1 MTDAT
6 LAHVRDEL
14 RRADL
19 DAWLIYDFRGTNPIA
34 RRVLDLDAGL
44 LSRRIFAL
52 VPREGVPRLL
62 VSRLEI
68 GSLRAPAFN
77 VRAYGGRAELE
88 RELRALL
95 PAGGRVA
102 MEFSPRADL
111 PYVSHV
117 DAGTVQ
123 WLGALLAET
132 GGTLHGSADLLQSFA
147 AWTPAQVAAHR
158 EAADAVMEVLEGA
171 WAAIDARLAAGET
184 VRETEVQA
192 HVADAFDARGLTY
205 AHRAIVGF
213 GPNGGDPHYVPR
225 PGEDRALAPGDP
237 ILIDLFARRPEAG
250 APYADVTW
258 MGVYGAPDPAFVAA
272 WEAVRDAREVGV
284 ATLRAA
290 FAEGR
295 PIQGWE
301 VDRAVRTH
309 LTDAGFGEAF
319 VHRTGHSLGSEHTHG
334 DAVHFDDFETFDTR
348 EVRPDLG
355 LTIEPGV
362 YLPAFGVRSEL
373 DVLIT
378 DAGVEVTTGRQT
390 DLRVVGG

>member
-6 LAHVRDEL
+6 LARMRDEL
-14 RRADL
+14 HRADL
-19 DAWLIYDFRGTNPIA
+19 DAWLLYDFRGTNPVA
-34 RRVLDLDAGL
+34 GRLLDLDAGL

-52 VPREGVPRLL
+52 VPREGPPRLL
-62 VSRLEI
+62 VSRLEV
-68 GSLRAPAFN
+68 GSLRAPGFD

-95 PAGGRVA
+95 PEGGRVA

-123 WLGALLAET
+123 LLEALLAET
-132 GGTLHGSADLLQSFA
+132 GGSLHGSANLLQAFA

-171 WAAIDARLAAGET
+171 WARIDARLAAGET

-192 HVADAFDARGLTY
+192 HVADAFDARGFTY
-205 AHRAIVGF
+205 AHRAIVAF
-213 GPNGGDPHYVPR
+213 GPHGGDPHYVPR
-225 PGEDRALAPGDP
+225 AGEDRALAPGDP
-237 ILIDLFARRPEAG
+237 VLIDLFARRPEVG

-258 MGVYGAPDPAFVAA
+258 MGVYGAPDPAFAAA

-284 ATLRAA
+284 ATLEAA
-290 FAEGR
+290 FAAGR
-295 PIQGWE
+295 AIQGWE

-309 LTDAGFGEAF
+309 LADAGYAEAF

-378 DAGVEVTTGRQT
+378 DAGVEVTTGRQA